1 MGAAAM
7 HENAFRIA
15 SNLQMGFTS
24 AAGGRVLTLRSPQRT
39 FQIADPATADFVQ
52 RFIYPST
59 VQQVI
64 DTLARS
70 AAQRQVMERE
80 IPHHV
85 QALLRQG
92 ILEPVH
98 ADQGN
103 PMETRSLAQLQNLA
117 CSQRFLV
124 FGGADTLVRWT
135 SAADFL
141 QAAGL
146 SDRNVVILRD
156 HTRQAYQSGISQRL
170 PSMGAVL
177 GWLQGSA
184 EAQPW
189 IDKTYC
195 LGPSLGGFMAVMAGY
210 HLKVDEVWAFAP
222 YPMRFDAPPGDRL
235 GWDMEALL
243 SRPNG
248 VTRYNILYNPSH
260 GPDVEVAERLS
271 RLEGVHLLP
280 QDGEGHL
287 VFSHMVEQKTLH
299 RLFPPFAGHRQQT
312 TSDADVLE
320 AFLGRPVQSER
331 LLDELD
337 SIGLIN
343 LVSFTERR
351 YGVRL
356 TLNDLLAA
364 GRIRTRAQLNEAVG
378 AGGPGPALSP
388 QPQPQPPTRHRLRAG
403 LVASFTAH
411 TLQRPVTAAAASQGC
426 ELSLYT
432 GPFGQLEQQLMPA
445 DSPLWA
451 HRPEVLAIAM
461 RLEDIDTWLATE
473 APQVQSERLAGHRSR
488 LCGLVEAARKHT
500 DAPIA
505 VFRFR
510 VPPMLQPTLSLSG
523 SDGLAARV
531 AAENTRLSE
540 ALSALPEVYLFDE
553 PASDGDLGL
562 WYAARAP
569 ASAVSMPR
577 LGAAL
582 SQAILSLGLPRV
594 KCIVVDLDNTLWGG
608 VVGDDGWRNLKLDPH
623 LPEQAFQD
631 VQRALRDLRDR
642 GYLLAIASKNDEDV
656 ALEAIRSHPDMVLRE
671 SDFSAMEI
679 GWHPKALSLQRIAQ
693 RLNIGLDALIFID
706 DNPVE
711 RAAVRATL
719 PEVAVVELPPSPA
732 DYLAAIRSMAR
743 LSHPRVSSTD
753 RRRAAM
759 YSEQEERSV
768 SQQAAPSLD
777 VFLRELQME
786 ATVGLASATTL
797 PRIHQLIQRTNQFNL
812 TTRRHALPALQR
824 MMASADHRV
833 SWLRL
838 QDRFGEL
845 GLVAVGI
852 LSRCGADWELDS
864 FMMSCRVMGRGVETA
879 FLGHLVSLAR
889 DQGAARIVGRYLPTA
904 RNHMVADFFTRHG
917 FQAEDDAFI
926 LTDQPT
932 LEADAIALRSEPPS
946 GSP

>member
-1 MGAAAM
+1 M
-7 HENAFRIA
+7 HEDAFRIA
-15 SNLQMGFTS
+15 STLQMGFTS
-24 AAGGRVLTLRSPQRT
+24 GAGGSRVLTLRSAQRT

-59 VQQVI
+59 VRQVI
-64 DTLARS
+64 DSLARN
-70 AAQRQVMERE
+70 AAQREVMERE
-80 IPHHV
+80 IPRHV
-85 QALLRQG
+85 QALLGQG
-92 ILEPVH
+92 ILERVH

-103 PMETRSLAQLQNLA
+103 PMETRSLAQLRNPG
-117 CSQRFLV
+117 CSQQFLV

-141 QAAGL
+141 HASGL

-156 HTRQAYQSGISQRL
+156 HTRQAYQHGISQRL
-170 PSMGAVL
+170 PSLGAVL
-177 GWLQGSA
+177 GWLQGA
-184 EAQPW
+184 ADAQPW

-195 LGPSLGGFMAVMAGY
+195 LGPSLGGFMAVMVGY

-222 YPMRFDAPPGDRL
+222 YPMRFDAPPGDTL

-271 RLEGVHLLP
+271 RFEGVHLLP

-299 RLFPPFAGHRQQT
+299 RLFPPFAGHQEQAA
-312 TSDADVLE
+312 SDEDVLE
-320 AFLGRPVQSER
+320 AFLGRPVQEDL
-331 LLDELD
+331 LLDVLD

-351 YGVRL
+351 YGTRL
-356 TLNDLLAA
+356 ALNDLLAA
-364 GRIRTRAQLNEAVG
+364 GRIRSRAQLNEAVG
-378 AGGPGPALSP
+378 ARGARPTPAQ
-388 QPQPQPPTRHRLRAG
+388 QPLPPTRHRLRAG

-411 TLQRPVTAAAASQGC
+411 TLQRPLTDAAASQGC

-473 APQVQSERLAGHRSR
+473 PPAVQTERLASHRVR
-488 LCGLVEAARKHT
+488 LTGLVEAARQHT
-500 DAPIA
+500 DAPIV

-510 VPPMLQPTLSLSG
+510 VPPMLEGALSLSG
-523 SDGLAARV
+523 ADDLAARV
-531 AAENTRLSE
+531 AIENARLSQT
-540 ALSALPEVYLFDE
+540 LSALSEVYLFDE

-569 ASAVSMPR
+569 TSAVSMPR
-577 LGAAL
+577 LGAQL
-582 SQAILSLGLPRV
+582 SQAILALGLPRV

-608 VVGDDGWRNLKLDPH
+608 VVGDDGWQNLKLDPH

-631 VQRALRDLRDR
+631 VQRALRDLRDK
-642 GYLLAIASKNDEDV
+642 GYLLAIASKNDEEV
-656 ALEAIRSHPDMVLRE
+656 AREAIRSHPDMILRE

-679 GWHPKALSLQRIAQ
+679 GWHPKPLSLQRLAQ

-719 PEVAVVELPPSPA
+719 PEVAVVELPPSPG
-732 DYLAAIRSMAR
+732 DYLSAIRAIGR
-743 LSHPRVSSTD
+743 LSHPRVSSAD
-753 RRRAAM
+753 RRRADM
-759 YSEQEERSV
+759 YREQEERTV
-768 SQQAAPSLD
+768 FKQAAPSLD
-777 VFLRELQME
+777 VFLRDLRME
-786 ATVGLASATTL
+786 ATVGRASDTTL

-812 TTRRHALPALQR
+812 TTRRHTLPALQR
-824 MMASADHRV
+824 MMASPDHRV
-833 SWLRL
+833 CWLRL

-852 LSRCGADWELDS
+852 LSRCGPDWEIDS
-864 FMMSCRVMGRGVETA
+864 FMMSCRVMSRGVETA
-879 FLGHLVSLAR
+879 FLGHLVDLAR
-889 DQGAARIVGRYLPTA
+889 SQGARRIIGRYIPTA

-917 FQAEDDAFI
+917 FQSKEDTFV
-926 LTDQPT
+926 LMDQPVSPAAAIT
-932 LEADAIALRSEPPS
+932 VRLEPTP
-946 GSP
+946 